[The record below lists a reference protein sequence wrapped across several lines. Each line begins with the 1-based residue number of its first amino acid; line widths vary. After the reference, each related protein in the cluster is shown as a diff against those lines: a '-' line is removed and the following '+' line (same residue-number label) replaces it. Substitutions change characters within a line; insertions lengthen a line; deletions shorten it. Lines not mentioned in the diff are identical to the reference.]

1 MRVTQ
6 SMLSANSLRH
16 IQNSYKNLGKLE
28 EQLTTGKKVSRPSDD
43 PVVAMKGMRYR
54 SQVVEVEQFNR
65 NLSEVYNWMDNGDA
79 ALDEVNSVM
88 QRIRELTSQ
97 ASNDSYETSQRQ
109 AIASEVKQLRVHLES
124 LANTKVNNKY
134 IFNGSDTSG
143 KPVDLSKIDQEIDIA
158 TINEGNAKGYTLYA
172 EDGTQLL
179 WNDTSGAFIDTKGTK
194 VEVPVTGEYVAKE
207 VGAVSVNQRDVDV
220 EVTKGVNLNVNITP
234 QNVFS
239 LDFFSDIGKLVTA
252 LESPETKGEDL
263 SEFLEVLDGHVD
275 NIISERAELGA
286 RYNRVEMVE
295 SRLSSQ
301 EIIAKSTMSENE
313 DIDAEKTII
322 ELTSQETLHRASLA
336 VGSRIIQPSLIDF
349 LR

>member
-79 ALDEVNSVM
+79 ALDEVNGVM
-88 QRIRELTSQ
+88 QRIRELTNQ
-97 ASNDSYETSQRQ
+97 AANDTYETNQRQ

-134 IFNGSDTSG
+134 IFNGSDTSA
-143 KPVDLSKIDQEIDIA
+143 KPVDLSKVDKEIDLS
-158 TINEGNAKGYTLYA
+158 TITVENAKDYA
-172 EDGTQLL
+172 LFAQDGKQLL
-179 WNDTSGAFIDTKGTK
+179 WNDISGGFVDSNGTK

-207 VGAVSVNQRDVDV
+207 IGAVSVNQRDVDM

-239 LDFFSDIGKLVTA
+239 LDFFSDLGDLVNT
-252 LESPETKGEDL
+252 LESPEATGKDV
-263 SEFLEVLDGHVD
+263 SEFLGKLDGHVD
-275 NIISERAELGA
+275 QIISERAELGA

-295 SRLSSQ
+295 SRLLSQ

-336 VGSRIIQPSLIDF
+336 VGAKMIQPSLIDF

>member
-88 QRIRELTSQ
+88 QRIRELTVK
-97 ASNDSYETSQRQ
+97 ASNDTYEEKQRQ
-109 AIASEVKQLRVHLES
+109 AIASEVDQLRNHLES
-124 LANTKVNNKY
+124 IANTRVNNKY

-143 KPVDLSKIDQEIDIA
+143 KPVDLSKIDQEVDLSTIDS
-158 TINEGNAKGYTLYA
+158 NNAKDYALFA

-179 WNDTSGAFIDTKGTK
+179 WNDISGGFIDASGAK
-194 VEVPVTGEYVAKE
+194 VEVPVTGDYIAKE
-207 VGAVSVNQRDVDV
+207 VGAVSVNQKDVNI
-220 EVTKGVNLNVNITP
+220 EVSKGVNLNVNITP

-239 LDFFSDIGKLVTA
+239 LDFFSDLGKLVSD
-252 LESPETKGEDL
+252 LKSPETTGDDL
-263 SEFLEVLDGHVD
+263 SKSIGVLDGHVD
-275 NIISERAELGA
+275 KIISERAELGA

-336 VGSRIIQPSLIDF
+336 VGAKIIQPSLIDF